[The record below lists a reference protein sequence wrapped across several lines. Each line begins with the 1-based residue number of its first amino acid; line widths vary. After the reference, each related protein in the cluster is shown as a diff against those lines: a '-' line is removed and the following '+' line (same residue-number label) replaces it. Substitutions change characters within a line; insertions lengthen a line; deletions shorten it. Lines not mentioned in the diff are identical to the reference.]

1 MRIKKR
7 ITVTLSTHQ
16 LRILDSYGFRNKSTW
31 IGNRIEEWYVQNIN
45 ELEKV
50 RNKIRWV
57 QIQKLEL
64 EDELKFLAVKKDK
77 LEAEVS
83 GQVTAQIQ
91 VLVTKKR

>member
-1 MRIKKR
+1 MSAIC
-7 ITVTLSTHQ
+7 
-16 LRILDSYGFRNKSTW
+16 
-31 IGNRIEEWYVQNIN
+31 N

-57 QIQKLEL
+57 QMQKLEL

-77 LEAEVS
+77 LETEES

>member
-16 LRILDSYGFRNKSTW
+16 LRILAGYGFRNKSTW
-31 IGNRIEEWYVQNIN
+31 IGNRIEEWYAQNIN

-57 QIQKLEL
+57 QLQKLEL

-77 LEAEVS
+77 LETEVS

>member
-7 ITVTLSTHQ
+7 ITVTLSAHQ

-57 QIQKLEL
+57 QLQKLEL
-64 EDELKFLAVKKDK
+64 EDELKFLAVKKEK
-77 LEAEVS
+77 LETEVS